1 MPGEILRVSEH
12 MQTSG
17 REQVLSRI
25 RAALKHNASSAP
37 LRPDSEKASRSDLER
52 LAQEIKSRCAGKR
65 EDLISRFESEL
76 YRVGGKFCRC
86 QTADAAISYIRA
98 LAESKGAKSA
108 VGWNSDL
115 LAQPEIIETI
125 IASGISFTDD
135 NRAGQGD
142 DFIKTAIDAGFGI
155 SGVDYALAE
164 TGTLVVLAG
173 EGRARSASLL
183 PPVHVALVRPDQFI
197 NGLDDLFP
205 LLRYQME
212 TSQRG
217 MSSAVTFI
225 TGPSRTADIE
235 LTLVVGVHGPQELHV
250 LLLDLE

>member
-1 MPGEILRVSEH
+1 

-17 REQVLSRI
+17 RERVLSRI
-25 RAALKHNASSAP
+25 REALKHNASSAP
-37 LRPDSEKASRSDLER
+37 LRPDSEKADRGGLEKQAR
-52 LAQEIKSRCAGKR
+52 EIKARCAGKR

-76 YRVGGKFCRC
+76 SRVGGKFCRC
-86 QTADAAISYIRA
+86 QTADAAISYIHT

-115 LAQPEIIETI
+115 LAQSEIIEAIT
-125 IASGISFTDD
+125 ASGIRFIDD
-135 NRAGQGD
+135 NREARDAG
-142 DFIKTAIDAGFGI
+142 FINTAIDAGLGI
-155 SGVDYALAE
+155 SGVDFVLAE
-164 TGTLVVLAG
+164 TGTLVVLTG

-205 LLRYQME
+205 LLRYNME
-212 TSQRG
+212 ISQRE